1 MGELFGSRK
10 PAIAGPWAFSPMFV
24 FHRRDGLRA
33 TIGRNLVRAR
43 ARGRAF
49 GCGSAA
55 LSPRTNIAAI
65 HPR

>member
-33 TIGRNLVRAR
+33 
-43 ARGRAF
+43 
-49 GCGSAA
+49 SD
-55 LSPRTNIAAI
+55 
-65 HPR
+65 